1 MFFEKQTIEY
11 MIYIYLNVV
20 VVYFQ
25 LKKIKLKQTI
35 NLEYWLYCGHGS
47 NEVPDMDMTYFSKYN
62 SWNIYKQTI

>member
-35 NLEYWLYCGHGS
+35 NLEY
-47 NEVPDMDMTYFSKYN
+47 
-62 SWNIYKQTI
+62 